1 MSITLKRLETTDR
14 KVLAQLANNKKIWDQ
29 VRDLLPHPYTLK
41 DADFFIELTQK
52 EDPEQTFGILKNGE
66 LCGVVGLVMQNDVYR
81 KTAEIGYWIGEE
93 FWGQGIATKAVALI
107 TDYGFQELDLIR
119 LYAGIFDYNKA
130 SMQVLEKNGFVM
142 EGISRNAIIKNNRVC
157 DEHRYAKLKDDL

>member
-29 VRDLLPHPYTLK
+29 VRDLLPHPYKLK